1 MMPQLPST
9 PRWMI
14 AVIVI
19 VLLPVFQFPFL
30 LADCPDV
37 SIVRTLLWIYPFY
50 CLVAA
55 FLAYQCYP
63 QRHAMTW
70 ILLALMVL
78 SHISVWLLTTN
89 PEINSL

>member
-1 MMPQLPST
+1 MMPAPPST

-30 LADCPDV
+30 LTECPDV

-63 QRHAMTW
+63 ERHAMSW

-78 SHISVWLLTTN
+78 SHLSVWLLVTN
-89 PEINSL
+89 PEINQL

>member
-1 MMPQLPST
+1 MMPTPPAT

-30 LADCPDV
+30 VGSCPDV

-63 QRHAMTW
+63 QRKAMAW

-78 SHISVWLLTTN
+78 SHISVWLLVSTPIET
-89 PEINSL
+89 L